1 VDAALKAR
9 DLDRSYLL
17 SKNKTPQNKDEDDI
31 FFISTYHPHD
41 QSMRKMLHQNWAFLG
56 KSQTTDFLHKKHLM
70 CGYRRPKNLRDMLM
84 RANIPAK
91 VGDEQAD
98 PNHLLLSTID
108 EAQEEPK
115 IEIGTPANSIRQK
128 SILDFFKP
136 TTSGATIDNS
146 ESDTTPIVIDNTL
159 SNTPVTH
166 LKKTPN
172 PGPSKFRGFNFCN
185 RRDCRYC
192 PLLNK
197 SGKITCL
204 ITGLEHNCMKNISC
218 RSSNLI
224 YAITCTRCGKQY
236 VGQTMLRLK
245 DRFVHHFRDIN
256 ISDQEKTVSK
266 HFSQTIHD
274 GIKDV
279 SISVLEF
286 IKKTPRSHQ
295 AATICITC

>member
-1 VDAALKAR
+1 
-9 DLDRSYLL
+9 
-17 SKNKTPQNKDEDDI
+17 
-31 FFISTYHPHD
+31 
-41 QSMRKMLHQNWAFLG
+41 
-56 KSQTTDFLHKKHLM
+56 
-70 CGYRRPKNLRDMLM
+70 M

-115 IEIGTPANSIRQK
+115 IQTGPPANPIRQK

-159 SNTPVTH
+159 SNTPVTQ

-204 ITGLEHNCMKNISC
+204 ITGLEHNCMNNISC

-224 YAITCTRCGKQY
+224 YAIKCTRCGKQY

-245 DRFVHHFRDIN
+245 DRFVHHFRDIF
-256 ISDQEKTVSK
+256 IS
-266 HFSQTIHD
+266 
-274 GIKDV
+274 
-279 SISVLEF
+279 
-286 IKKTPRSHQ
+286 
-295 AATICITC
+295 